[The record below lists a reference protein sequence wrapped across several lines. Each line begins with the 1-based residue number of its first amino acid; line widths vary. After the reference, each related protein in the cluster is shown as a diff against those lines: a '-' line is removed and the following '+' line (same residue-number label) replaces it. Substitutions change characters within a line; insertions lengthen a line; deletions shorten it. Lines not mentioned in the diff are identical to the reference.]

1 MAYAKIINKG
11 ECFSSLNLNV
21 NGIPANRNEWA
32 KYNFYPKNDM
42 VGVVMNVNG
51 YIILKISDRIY
62 IPMSPNGIQYISE
75 AEYKVGISNNIC
87 NGMDERQ
94 QNLNNSYNSFQQQ
107 NMPALKEAF
116 KQDIR
121 RNIERKTVDFKR
133 NIYIWDLIDEA
144 VYYAADVCLE
154 YYAKANNN
162 LPQYWIDHI
171 VNEVCAGFID
181 FFSEQFTMESSQEVY
196 DRVNSMMTNKFAARK
211 SINEYYTKVNQYYAE
226 HF

>member
-1 MAYAKIINKG
+1 
-11 ECFSSLNLNV
+11 
-21 NGIPANRNEWA
+21 
-32 KYNFYPKNDM
+32 
-42 VGVVMNVNG
+42 MN
-51 YIILKISDRIY
+51 YT
-62 IPMSPNGIQYISE
+62 
-75 AEYKVGISNNIC
+75 
-87 NGMDERQ
+87 
-94 QNLNNSYNSFQQQ
+94 

-181 FFSEQFTMESSQEVY
+181 FFSEQFTMESSQEVH
-196 DRVNSMMTNKFAARK
+196 DRVNSMMANKFAARK
-211 SINEYYTKVNQYYAE
+211 SIDEYLSLI
-226 HF
+226 HI